1 MVCLFAFFGEKS
13 RRCRA
18 GVEAK
23 LSKERDLWEPLTAE
37 RLPTPSFYEL
47 DAFNVYNRLP
57 VPGNREREICYMLLE
72 RKSLMGEKEND
83 SDSIGTCDY
92 RNFNG
97 CLLHRDFDFANSS

>member
-1 MVCLFAFFGEKS
+1 MERILAVFGEKS

-23 LSKERDLWEPLTAE
+23 LSKERDLWELLTAE

-57 VPGNREREICYMLLE
+57 VPGNRERVICYMLLE
-72 RKSLMGEKEND
+72 RTS
-83 SDSIGTCDY
+83 
-92 RNFNG
+92 
-97 CLLHRDFDFANSS
+97 